1 MSVRQG
7 GESTPATEGA
17 EQPPGQR
24 DPGARRRRHQQ
35 RLVISGLL
43 SIVLVAAAVVW
54 TIVLTQRHTQ
64 AAGNLPRTSGLP
76 AGISTRLANTMQ
88 LSALPRPPAPGFQL
102 TDQAG
107 HTMSLASLRGKAVVL
122 EFMDPHCT
130 DICPIVSQEYLRA
143 YHDLGSAASKVVF
156 VAVNVNQ
163 YHRSP
168 QAVGKFS
175 REQGLNTIPS
185 WHFFTGPV
193 PALHAV
199 WHDYYI
205 QVQAPNP
212 NADILHTSAVYFIDP
227 QGRER
232 YLASPEVDHTKSGT
246 AYLPVSQ
253 QTEWGHGIAVL
264 ARSLVG

>member
-1 MSVRQG
+1 M
-7 GESTPATEGA
+7 
-17 EQPPGQR
+17 
-24 DPGARRRRHQQ
+24 ARRRLNQHLLIYG
-35 RLVISGLL
+35 LV
-43 SIVLVAAAVVW
+43 SIVLVAGAVVW
-54 TIVLTQRHTQ
+54 AITLTQRHSQ
-64 AAGNLPRTSGLP
+64 PADSFQRTSGIP
-76 AGISTRLANTMQ
+76 AGIPTRLANTMQ
-88 LSALPRPPAPGFQL
+88 LSALPRPPAPGFRL
-102 TDQAG
+102 TDQGG
-107 HTMSLASLRGKAVVL
+107 HTMPLASFRGKAVVL

-143 YHDLGSAASKVVF
+143 YHDLGPAASKVVF

-168 QAVGKFS
+168 HAVGKFS
-175 REQGLNTIPS
+175 REQGLNRIPG

-212 NADILHTSAVYFIDP
+212 NADIVHTSAVYFIDP

-246 AYLPVSQ
+246 AYLPLSQ
-253 QTEWGHGIAVL
+253 QAEWGHGIAVL